1 MYKPSGNLRRDYERL
16 SGEYMKQKDR
26 ILSYQEQ
33 IASLRNSNR
42 ALEKALAK
50 EKEQHKEESA
60 QKDAEIQA
68 LKNKV
73 AHLEALAVGRQIK
86 GDTNGTLKFYVLEI

>member
-33 IASLRNSNR
+33 VTSLRNSNR

-50 EKEQHKEESA
+50 EKEQHK
-60 QKDAEIQA
+60 
-68 LKNKV
+68 
-73 AHLEALAVGRQIK
+73 G
-86 GDTNGTLKFYVLEI
+86 

>member
-33 IASLRNSNR
+33 VTSLRNSNR

-50 EKEQHKEESA
+50 EKEQHKEEAA

-73 AHLEALAVGRQIK
+73 AHLEALADRKSV
-86 GDTNGTLKFYVLEI
+86 V